1 MIGNET
7 KTTALLE
14 LIHSNIWGASLVN
27 STAGY
32 RYCIHFL
39 DDYTSFRYGL
49 PQPTQIPLLD
59 VHTSPTSQPSM
70 SLSAHAPAPCHPMIT
85 RAKAGI
91 FKPKVYAALKHPLS
105 FSLGPIEPMCVKQ
118 VLADPNWKIAMKEE
132 YKALMR
138 NDTWDLVP
146 YQPQYNVVG
155 NKWVFKLKFHLDGT
169 LNKHK
174 ARLVAKGFHQ
184 TPGVDFSETYSPAIK
199 LATIRVVLTLAIA
212 QGWEI
217 RQLDINN
224 AFLNGYLQ
232 ENVFMSQPKD
242 FIHPTKPHHICKLRK
257 ALYGLKQAPR
267 AWFDR
272 LKDALLQWG
281 FQDSKSNASLFLYK
295 TKGII
300 LMPLVYVD
308 NILITGNNST
318 TILDLVHDLN
328 KSFLLKDLGSLHYF
342 LGIKAFQDETC
353 LYLTQSKYIADL
365 LQKTNMA
372 VAKPLPTP
380 TISKKVLSK
389 SDGDPM
395 DNPTMYRST
404 VGALQYVTITRPDI
418 SYMVSKLSQFL
429 QSPTEIHWK
438 ACNRVLLYLK
448 GTITHGG
455 NLISWSSKKQSVVA
469 RSRTKSEYRALAH
482 VTAEGKLQVKELKNG
497 IATASTM
504 SSPEAHAIHR
514 TVSSQIGTLQAI
526 ENESKNL
533 KKSLKDVVTEN
544 EFEKRLLADVIP
556 PSDIEVTFDDIG
568 ALENVNDSLKRPCT
582 LNDILIT
589 RMLTFMMVS
598 SRGIYAKLR
607 LRYKDVKY
615 LAVGSMDRNLNIFGP
630 LGDDGLISSTLFRK
644 QPSRYFLQSL
654 IISVSEEVVAHGLP
668 SHA

>member
-7 KTTALLE
+7 KTTAPLE
-14 LIHSNIWGASLVN
+14 LIHSNIWGASPVN

-39 DDYTSFRYGL
+39 DDYTRTNLLPVASAIASGIQYGL

-70 SLSAHAPAPCHPMIT
+70 SLSAHASAPCHPMIT

-118 VLADPNWKIAMKEE
+118 VLVDPNWKIAMKEE

-138 NDTWDLVP
+138 NHTWDLVP

-155 NKWVFKLKFHLDGT
+155 NKWVFKLKFHPDGT

-174 ARLVAKGFHQ
+174 ARFVAKKFHQ
-184 TPGVDFSETYSPAIK
+184 TPGVDFSITYK
-199 LATIRVVLTLAIA
+199 
-212 QGWEI
+212 
-217 RQLDINN
+217 
-224 AFLNGYLQ
+224 
-232 ENVFMSQPKD
+232 NVFMSQPED

-272 LKDALLQWG
+272 LKDALL
-281 FQDSKSNASLFLYK
+281 
-295 TKGII
+295 
-300 LMPLVYVD
+300 
-308 NILITGNNST
+308 
-318 TILDLVHDLN
+318 H
-328 KSFLLKDLGSLHYF
+328 FLLKDLGSLHYF
-342 LGIKAFQDETC
+342 LGIEAFRDEIG
-353 LYLTQSKYIADL
+353 LYLTHSKYIADL
-365 LQKTNMA
+365 LQKTNMDTI
-372 VAKPLPTP
+372 KPLPTLA
-380 TISKKVLSK
+380 IFGKVYSK
-389 SDGDPM
+389 S
-395 DNPTMYRST
+395 SI
-404 VGALQYVTITRPDI
+404 GALQYVTITRPDI

-429 QSPTEIHWK
+429 QSPTEILWK
-438 ACNRVLLYLK
+438 ACKRVLRYLK

-455 NLISWSSKKQSVVA
+455 DLISWSSKKQSVVA
-469 RSRTKSEYRALAH
+469 RSSTKSEYRGLAH
-482 VTAEGKLQVKELKNG
+482 VTVETNSTQLKNR
-497 IATASTM
+497 IATAST
-504 SSPEAHAIHR
+504 IFF
-514 TVSSQIGTLQAI
+514 TIGTLQAI

-544 EFEKRLLADVIP
+544 EFEKSLLADAIP

-589 RMLTFMMVS
+589 WMLTFMMVS
-598 SRGIYAKLR
+598 SCGIYAKLR
-607 LRYKDVKY
+607 LRYKVIKR
-615 LAVGSMDRNLNIFGP
+615 LQLNLIP
-630 LGDDGLISSTLFRK
+630 ETT
-644 QPSRYFLQSL
+644 SRYFLQSL

>member
-1 MIGNET
+1 MINKLPTPILSHDSPFQKLFGCT
-7 KTTALLE
+7 PD
-14 LIHSNIWGASLVN
+14 S
-27 STAGY
+27 
-32 RYCIHFL
+32 HFL
-39 DDYTSFRYGL
+39 KTFGCTCFPHLRPYNSHKLQFRSSKCLFLGYSSTHKGYLCLHPFGKIYISRNVIFNEHEFPYSELLGLKYDVSHPISLPESSSLFTTFCSCYAAVVKDMIRPRTNLLPVASAIASGIQYGL
-49 PQPTQIPLLD
+49 RQPTQIPLLD

-105 FSLGPIEPMCVKQ
+105 FSLGSIEPMCVKQ

-155 NKWVFKLKFHLDGT
+155 NKWVFKLKFHLDDT

-174 ARLVAKGFHQ
+174 ASLVAKGFHQ

-232 ENVFMSQPKD
+232 ENVFMSEPKD

-295 TKGII
+295 IKGIK

-308 NILITGNNST
+308 NILITGNNRT

-380 TISKKVLSK
+380 TISRKVLSK

-448 GTITHGG
+448 GTITHG
-455 NLISWSSKKQSVVA
+455 L
-469 RSRTKSEYRALAH
+469 H
-482 VTAEGKLQVKELKNG
+482 V
-497 IATASTM
+497 
-504 SSPEAHAIHR
+504 
-514 TVSSQIGTLQAI
+514 
-526 ENESKNL
+526 
-533 KKSLKDVVTEN
+533 
-544 EFEKRLLADVIP
+544 
-556 PSDIEVTFDDIG
+556 
-568 ALENVNDSLKRPCT
+568 
-582 LNDILIT
+582 
-589 RMLTFMMVS
+589 
-598 SRGIYAKLR
+598 
-607 LRYKDVKY
+607 
-615 LAVGSMDRNLNIFGP
+615 
-630 LGDDGLISSTLFRK
+630 
-644 QPSRYFLQSL
+644 QPNQSL
-654 IISVSEEVVAHGLP
+654 NLVGFTDAD
-668 SHA
+668 